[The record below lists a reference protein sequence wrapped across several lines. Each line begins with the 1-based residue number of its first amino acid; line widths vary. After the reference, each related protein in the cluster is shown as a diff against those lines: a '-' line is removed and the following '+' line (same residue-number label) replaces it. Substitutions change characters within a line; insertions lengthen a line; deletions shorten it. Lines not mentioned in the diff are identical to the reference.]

1 MSTLWCAIR
10 GLSPCRFAKD
20 FHVKARLNASV
31 YSMQRTANHPLH
43 CTLLV
48 FLDMATS
55 AQQLDI
61 LLTLAAK
68 RLVML
73 VMQV

>member
-1 MSTLWCAIR
+1 
-10 GLSPCRFAKD
+10 
-20 FHVKARLNASV
+20 
-31 YSMQRTANHPLH
+31 MQRTANHPLH
-43 CTLLV
+43 RTLLV